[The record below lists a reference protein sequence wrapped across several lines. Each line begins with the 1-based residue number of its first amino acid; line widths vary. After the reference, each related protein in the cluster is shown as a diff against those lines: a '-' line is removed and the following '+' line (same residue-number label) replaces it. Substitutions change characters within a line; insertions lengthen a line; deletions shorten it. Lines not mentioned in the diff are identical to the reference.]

1 MAVITGTAT
10 YRERMLPPPGSV
22 ATVTLLDVSR
32 ADAPSREV
40 ASQQYDLT
48 DRTVPLSFRLEAPS
62 DQLKPNMR
70 YVVRAVIHDPEGGLL
85 WTTDTAYSVDPT
97 KASQEL
103 EPLMMVR
110 ARGGQ
115 AQGSGGGLAGPAWRV
130 EGIDGRGVVDN
141 SQTTLEFG
149 ADGRLSGSTGCNQY
163 STTYGVNGDKL
174 EIGQAAVTQRTCVTA
189 LNDQQARFLDVF
201 RAIESYRMRPDGK
214 LELLASDGRTIV
226 ASR

>member
-10 YRERMLPPPGSV
+10 YRERMLPPPRST

-32 ADAPSREV
+32 ADGPSKEV

-48 DRTVPLSFRLEAPS
+48 DRTVPISFRLEAPS
-62 DQLKPNMR
+62 DSLKPNMR
-70 YVVRAVIHDPEGGLL
+70 YVVRAVIRDPEGKLL

-103 EPLMMVR
+103 EPLLLVR
-110 ARGGQ
+110 VRGGQ
-115 AQGSGGGLAGPAWRV
+115 AEPSGGGLAGPEWRV
-130 EGIDGRGVVDN
+130 ELIDGRGVIDN
-141 SQTTLEFG
+141 SQTSLEFG
-149 ADGRLSGSTGCNQY
+149 QDGRLSGSTGCNRY
-163 STTYGVNGDKL
+163 STTYGVDGEKL
-174 EIGQAAVTQRTCVTA
+174 EIGQAAVTQRACVPA

-201 RAIESYRMRPDGK
+201 RAITGYRMRPDGK
-214 LELLASDGRTIV
+214 LELLTSDGRTIL